1 VTPEDAAAT
10 VTLLRAPA
18 AIAAAAFLVGV
29 LSATVSWLRRAP
41 ETWAGVAL
49 WVVAVALVC
58 LPFLLPTAW
67 YRARPR
73 TMVLWLTAAA
83 LVASVRGAILCASL
97 YPLQAPGTW
106 LTIAGLEVAAGVTLW
121 MAVFAV
127 RWRPIADP

>member
-1 VTPEDAAAT
+1 MTPEDAAAT

-18 AIAAAAFLVGV
+18 AIAAAAFLIGV

-41 ETWAGVAL
+41 ETWVGVGM

-67 YRARPR
+67 YRARP
-73 TMVLWLTAAA
+73 TAMLPWLTAAA
-83 LVASVRGAILCASL
+83 IVASVRGVFLCASI
-97 YPLQAPGTW
+97 YPAQAFGTW
-106 LTIAGLEVAAGVTLW
+106 LAIAGLEVAAGVALW

-127 RWRPIADP
+127 RWRPIPD